1 MTWSRRV
8 SRGGDGARSLGW
20 DVVAAGSAG
29 FVDEVLFAPQLGQAV
44 AGLADGL
51 AAVIDTRE
59 GVHLG
64 NELGDG
70 EPVRRWRQRQGGAQ
84 RVSHAAFVEV
94 DTADPVLTRMATGHT
109 RYPVVG
115 ADDDPGGVI
124 HLRDLL
130 DPDARFGTAETRCRP
145 AVFVPTTLPLPNVV
159 RLRTLGTAGSPSR
172 ARRLLGRHVPVLGG
186 TASAAGSARAG
197 ARESRRLGALLSGMG
212 TADLATALTSIGLE
226 DLVGQDRFS
235 VLDALITFI
244 AGDGDDLDAQ
254 AARDAACDVLED
266 LFGNADQWAD
276 LASINVTADDLN
288 RMLEMF
294 LSLYVYNRVPVIAER
309 LSRLDNPAQSRHADQ
324 EMRLI
329 IADMV
334 AIHLPEDPF
343 TIDWRGGA
351 GPGLGRRR
359 DRQCLRSVER
369 ADRSWFRVTT
379 TYTVRTHPHAAEP
392 SDADV
397 RLLDWRPGASAATI
411 QIGAGGARFFD
422 GWRPPADAVDLLLL
436 GAAAYCADK
445 TALRRAS
452 RDCWTRDIT
461 LELPVRDPD
470 AWHTVDW
477 AAVLNFL
484 TGDLWTITPSHSDA
498 DPLSEIAAVPDTQTS
513 IGDVDAVCLFSGA
526 LDSLTGVIDLLETQT
541 ATRICLLSHNEGGQ
555 ASTTQDTLI
564 ALLTEHFGPD
574 RLITQRL

>member
-70 EPVRRWRQRQGGAQ
+70 EPVRRWRRWRQRQGGAQ

-369 ADRSWFRVTT
+369 ADRSWLPRDNDLHGAHPSPRS
-379 TYTVRTHPHAAEP
+379 RTI
-392 SDADV
+392 
-397 RLLDWRPGASAATI
+397 RCRC
-411 QIGAGGARFFD
+411 
-422 GWRPPADAVDLLLL
+422 PPAGLAPRRFGEPPFRSVPAVH
-436 GAAAYCADK
+436 GSSTVGVRRPTRSTCFYSGQRP
-445 TALRRAS
+445 TAPTRPRCGVPAGIAGPETS
-452 RDCWTRDIT
+452 RWNYPSGIPMRGT
-461 LELPVRDPD
+461 P
-470 AWHTVDW
+470 
-477 AAVLNFL
+477 L
-484 TGDLWTITPSHSDA
+484 TGP
-498 DPLSEIAAVPDTQTS
+498 P
-513 IGDVDAVCLFSGA
+513 F
-526 LDSLTGVIDLLETQT
+526 
-541 ATRICLLSHNEGGQ
+541 
-555 ASTTQDTLI
+555 
-564 ALLTEHFGPD
+564 
-574 RLITQRL
+574 